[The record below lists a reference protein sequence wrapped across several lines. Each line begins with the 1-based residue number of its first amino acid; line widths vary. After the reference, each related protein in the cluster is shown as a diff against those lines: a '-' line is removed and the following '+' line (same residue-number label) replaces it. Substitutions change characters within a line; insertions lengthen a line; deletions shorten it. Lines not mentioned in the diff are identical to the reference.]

1 MLMID
6 IVFPDKNEKDFI
18 ELAERIGY
26 SGLVL
31 VYSNKGDV
39 PDINK
44 FETKLK
50 LKTALLAPQKKI
62 QSARTK
68 SKLVFTKAV
77 EDNRF
82 AFEKSRPDMVF
93 ALEEAQPRD
102 FMHQRGSG
110 LNHIM
115 CRFAKENDVKL
126 GFSFTSIL
134 NSSGMSRAQIIGRMQ
149 QNIKLCRKYK
159 CKIVIASFA
168 EDPFEMRSPKDLMA
182 FFVEIGMHQKEA
194 KDALKNI

>member
-1 MLMID
+1 MID

-18 ELAERIGY
+18 EMAERLEY

-31 VYSNKGDV
+31 VYSNKGDI
-39 PDINK
+39 PDIKK
-44 FETKLK
+44 FKVKLK

-62 QSARTK
+62 QSAKTK

-82 AFEKSRPDMVF
+82 AFEKSGPDMVF
-93 ALEEAQPRD
+93 ALEEAQSRD

-115 CRFAKENDVKL
+115 CRFAKENDVSI
-126 GFSFTSIL
+126 GFSFNSIL
-134 NSSGMSRAQIIGRMQ
+134 NSNAMSRAQIIGRMQ
-149 QNIKLCRKYK
+149 QNMMLCRKYK
-159 CKIVIASFA
+159 CKMVIASFA
-168 EDPFEMRSPKDLMA
+168 KDPFEMRSPKDLMA
-182 FFVEIGMHQKEA
+182 FFIEIGMHQKEA